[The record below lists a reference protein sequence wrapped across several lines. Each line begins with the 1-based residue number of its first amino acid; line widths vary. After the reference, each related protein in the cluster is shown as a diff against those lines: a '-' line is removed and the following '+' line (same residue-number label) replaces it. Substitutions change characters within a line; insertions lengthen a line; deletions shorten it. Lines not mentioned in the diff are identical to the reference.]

1 MKINLDKIFASVA
14 TATMLALP
22 IVSVASLSANAIEV
36 PQRVINGLYRTS
48 AEDFFQAG
56 QRQFERE
63 IQIFQ
68 DRRLASEEPILN
80 VSDEMQVQERL
91 SPLEIRNLSPR
102 EDNRRN
108 LHKPRH
114 RRY

>member
-1 MKINLDKIFASVA
+1 MKINLDKIVASAA
-14 TATMLALP
+14 TATLLALP
-22 IVSVASLSANAIEV
+22 IASVVSLSASAIEV

-48 AEDFFQAG
+48 AEDFFREG
-56 QRQFERE
+56 QRKFERE
-63 IQIFQ
+63 IQLLQ

-80 VSDEMQVQERL
+80 VSDEVRVQDRL
-91 SPLEIRNLSPR
+91 SPLELRNLSPR

-108 LHKPRH
+108 IHKPRN